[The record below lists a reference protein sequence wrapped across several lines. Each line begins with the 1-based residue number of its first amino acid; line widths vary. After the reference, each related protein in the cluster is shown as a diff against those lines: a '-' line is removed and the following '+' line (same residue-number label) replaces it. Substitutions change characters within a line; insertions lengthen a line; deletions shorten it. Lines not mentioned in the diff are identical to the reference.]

1 MPTKKYVS
9 AQEDFANLFSA
20 DFDIDSYQADQ
31 DGIVPLDG
39 IAMKNGADAEK
50 AQRYANVMAHAL
62 MLYMEGRVRMGE
74 AQYYDMFR
82 RFEMA
87 PASTTVKTKAEA
99 EAEVVEEE
107 DVPEVEEERKE
118 EEIPYVS
125 LDEFLLEFENLMQ
138 EKYASDL
145 AEGKET
151 KRDRKPFEG
160 MEYGDLARLMLNRIH
175 KYDRSLSDI
184 WAEKITEDI
193 SVMETLKSITD
204 EAVKQIDASIAKIRE
219 SFSAEP
225 FWYKPGEVKSLAT
238 AKKTMDKVIAGR
250 SVWWILNPMNWRR
263 NWQERSYR
271 RALNR
276 ALNGYRKNGLT
287 EALQATILGED
298 ERSVLHGTSEALE
311 KSIVEQKALEQNPK
325 PVEKAEVVKETV
337 NSNEARVNFA
347 DPTIMATIKEEIDN
361 AIDFSKVNSPLKTS
375 AGMKGIWMNQ
385 IYGYIHSNMKTIW
398 EQFENANDAAAKEK
412 VLANGA
418 KTLFMS
424 VKSNLSMLQ
433 ISTSVDSFDMA
444 QKITDAI
451 LQKYSPVALDEKYA
465 QYGKQYFIKNA
476 VPEDLIDKSKKPGTT
491 EFKYHFNIHNK
502 FLTELRT
509 ELGLIEVPKEVDP
522 EPEKEQVLFE
532 AGELDGAV
540 KDEKTENKDQKE
552 PQKEEVKEEKK
563 EEKKVSEPQN
573 EEDEDDLEVDD
584 EDEEPDYE
592 EELDKELENLPPV
605 PAINPASNCKEN
617 GELLMGNKRFMTEL
631 KKDILKILDGK
642 LYESTDQ
649 KAVVEGLCNA
659 LVANANR
666 INALYDQGEH
676 EFGNRIDDRMEDLLS
691 DVSDKLPKNTMPTSS
706 RLVVAQQISDLMLN
720 KATAIG
726 FHKDELAEYSHNYAV
741 NDNSVL
747 HGVVSKLAP
756 TEKIV
761 QRIMEETRKQMA
773 DLEKESVCVHEANEP
788 QSKEVSA
795 KVNDN
800 PVKVNDKV
808 MN

>member
-9 AQEDFANLFSA
+9 AKEDFANLFSA

-50 AQRYANVMAHAL
+50 AQSYANAMAHAL

-82 RFEMA
+82 RFEI
-87 PASTTVKTKAEA
+87 TTDKTEA
-99 EAEVVEEE
+99 EAGVVEEE

-125 LDEFLLEFENLMQ
+125 LDEFLLEFEDLMK

-160 MEYGDLARLMLNRIH
+160 MAYGDLARLMLNRIH
-175 KYDRSLSDI
+175 KYDKSLSDI
-184 WAEKITEDI
+184 WAEKMAEDI

-204 EAVKQIDASIAKIRE
+204 EAVEQINTSIAKTKE

-225 FWYKPGEVKSLAT
+225 FLYTPGEVRSLAT

-250 SVWWILNPMNWRR
+250 SVWWILNPLNWRR

-271 RALNR
+271 RALER
-276 ALNGYRKNGLT
+276 ALNGYRESGLT

-311 KSIVEQKALEQNPK
+311 KSIVEQKELEQNPK
-325 PVEKAEVVKETV
+325 PVEKAEVVKEVV

-347 DPTIMATIKEEIDN
+347 DPAIMATIKEEIDN

-385 IYGYIHSNMKTIW
+385 IYNYIRSNVNTMW
-398 EQFENANDAAAKEK
+398 EQFENATDADAKEK

-418 KTLFMS
+418 KTLFMT
-424 VKSNLSMLQ
+424 VKSNLAMLQ
-433 ISTSVDSFDMA
+433 IGTSVDSFDMA
-444 QKITDAI
+444 QKVTDVI
-451 LQKYSPVALDEKYA
+451 LQKYSPVASDEKYA
-465 QYGKQYFIKNA
+465 QYGKQYFLKNA
-476 VPEDLIDKSKKPGTT
+476 VPEDLIDKSKKPGTA
-491 EFKYHFNIHNK
+491 EFKSHFNIHNK
-502 FLTELRT
+502 GLTEIRT
-509 ELGLIEVPKEVDP
+509 ALGLIEVQKEVEP

-540 KDEKTENKDQKE
+540 KDEKTESKDQKE

-563 EEKKVSEPQN
+563 EEKKASDPQN
-573 EEDEDDLEVDD
+573 EEDEDDLEFDD
-584 EDEEPDYE
+584 EDEEEEVDYE
-592 EELDKELENLPPV
+592 EELDKELENLPLV
-605 PAINPASNCKEN
+605 PAINSASNCKEN

-649 KAVVEGLCNA
+649 KAVVEGLCNV

-676 EFGNRIDDRMEDLLS
+676 EFGNRIDGRMEDLLA
-691 DVSDKLPKNTMPTSS
+691 DVSDKLPKNTMTTSS
-706 RLVVAQQISDLMLN
+706 RIVVAQQISDLMLN

-741 NDNSVL
+741 NDNSIL
-747 HGVVSKLAP
+747 HGVAAKQAP
-756 TEKIV
+756 TENIV
-761 QRIMEETRKQMA
+761 KRIMEETRKQMA
-773 DLEKESVCVHEANEP
+773 NLEKESVCVHEANEP